1 MIDSSL
7 RHKIKG
13 LNELFKYLPEKY
25 NFHDAG
31 LVSLNWDAEKEE
43 LTVTYSCYYGITKDN
58 QHLYLVTFHIIP
70 EMNDFE
76 IYMSPHNPYTYG
88 IDVTLSD
95 STLSKY
101 RFEADGSGPTV
112 NCRDLWVE
120 ISEEQI
126 QK

>member
-13 LNELFKYLPEKY
+13 LNELFKYLPEDY
-25 NFHDAG
+25 NFHDDA
-31 LVSLNWDAEKEE
+31 LVSLNWDQEKEV
-43 LTVTYSCYYGITKDN
+43 LTAVYSSYWTSKQEGDHT
-58 QHLYLVTFHIIP
+58 YLVTFHMKP

-76 IYMSPHNPYTYG
+76 IYISPHNPYTYG
-88 IDVTLSD
+88 INISR
-95 STLSKY
+95 SNSMLSKY
-101 RFEADGSGPTV
+101 RFEADGSGPSV

-120 ISEEQI
+120 IREEEP